1 MDRLFTVLNKDGTEI
16 TNEQL
21 ENLADE
27 GNLISCDIDGFYID
41 ENGDLTLLDECG
53 NAMYLNTEDYKI
65 VFNEEMIKKMKG
77 E

>member
-1 MDRLFTVLNKDGTEI
+1 MDRLFTVQNKDGTEI

-21 ENLADE
+21 EKLADE

-41 ENGDLTLLDECG
+41 ENGDLALLDECG